1 MTITPEAREAA
12 EMELRKYSMHGY
24 YTSCGVGTSVQLAIN
39 AAVAEKV
46 AEIERLKAE
55 VEAFKANNRYQ
66 RGYSAGE
73 KESQDEIGRLLTEN
87 EKLRFEVTE
96 IRRVVCDRY
105 PDALMW
111 DALHNYKQQLTEL
124 REISEKLATFET
136 ADEHMLYSALL
147 EQWKEK
153 NEK

>member
-1 MTITPEAREAA
+1 MRCDETKRQRSQETTETRFVSELNITPEARGAA
-12 EMELRKYSMHGY
+12 RKELYADRQRDDYAMSVTDMDGAPTGHF
-24 YTSCGVGTSVQLAIN
+24 VQLYGN
-39 AAVAEKV
+39 ALVAEKDR
-46 AEIERLKAE
+46 EI
-55 VEAFKANNRYQ
+55 
-66 RGYSAGE
+66 
-73 KESQDEIGRLLTEN
+73 DRLLTEN

-96 IRRVVCDRY
+96 IRRVIGDRY

-111 DALHNYKQQLTEL
+111 DALHDYKQQLTEL